1 MGSSGRGVIICK
13 QHSVVVT
20 VNENEPIDT
29 EVFTPSCSDTAG
41 GDLSYS
47 MKAGTPKKPY
57 KKKFKID
64 ALGVIRI
71 KGKLNADYL
80 HKFTIDI
87 GVDSNSGASDVI
99 YLGIKVLDY
108 NDNKPVIKDVSPSMT
123 LSEDA
128 TVGFKVTTCS
138 ANDKD
143 DDPTHFE
150 ILNPTSP
157 EASIWYLDRGSCDL
171 YLNGKLDYET
181 KTSYTLILQAVDSG
195 APPLTSDPESMV
207 INVAD
212 VNDNYPVCPK
222 YYKVVSLQEDYGTGI
237 KIDGITCTD
246 EDSDINGAVTY
257 TLSVS
262 NDASTMA
269 TFQVNSTTGDI
280 SLKSEVD
287 YEDVD
292 DNPPTWPVN
301 PIFEDVSE
309 VAPLGN
315 IVFTLS
321 ANDADQANTNASRIK
336 YEMLTPP
343 NPDWFQI
350 DLETG
355 AVSVKSIMNRL
366 TASSVTMDVIAYS
379 DKSKGSGQVTVNVT
393 IVDENNISPT
403 FEEVF
408 YQGNIT
414 ENDGVGTYIFTVSA
428 VDPEYGIN
436 GQISYYLNSP
446 IFQVDL
452 NSGDVSLKTSVDY
465 ETDTV
470 HSLKIEARDLGTPPR
485 SEFAFLLINVNPV
498 NEFDPVIIGPSSPI
512 DISEDAE
519 PGTELFDFDA
529 NDMDDGMDGFVTFS
543 IQTALSPFTIDPN
556 LGVFR
561 VASSLDR
568 EHQPSWDI
576 IVVATDNSATNPK
589 STTTVVTINLL
600 DINDNSPICNPLSS
614 TTVPLGHHINTILST
629 VQCRDADTGSNGEF
643 TFTKLSGDFK
653 GAFDVDTSSGDITLL
668 KKPTETTYTLS
679 IEIKDKGNPQLSVV
693 IAFNI
698 IAEVQFNFTQLPTT
712 MNVPED
718 TLPNEELIDI
728 DACCT
733 PRNVKYEIVNGNEDG
748 HVILDPSSGKLI
760 LRIMFDYETK
770 QSFSYRIRAIIVS
783 SNTAIEE
790 ILNVNIEDSNDNAPK
805 FTSSFH
811 ETSVIENISPSTS
824 ILKVKA
830 TDLDGGTNGEIVYSI
845 SGTGVSDFGIDSSGN
860 LSVISPLD
868 AETVYQYTL
877 VITATDKGADPKS
890 SKTTV
895 VINVK
900 NYDEFSPQIINM
912 VDGVVVANVSED
924 SALGS
929 PIFKIEAEDE
939 DINTILTYSITA
951 GNINNAFVIDNSTGD
966 IFLTTILDRE
976 TTPQYNITV
985 EINTQTSETVSA
997 LVVINI
1003 LDVND
1008 NDPKFDQ
1015 DVYQLDVTH
1024 GDLVNKI
1031 LKTFIIDDADSGTS
1045 ADIASVTITDGDP
1058 KNHFKIEDTKL
1069 LTNVQID
1076 YYTDKLYILT
1086 LKATDGG
1093 AIPRSGYTRVNINV
1107 LPKYNPP
1114 KFISNTYNKGVLE
1127 DVVPSDTIFDMDA
1140 TSEGATEGVTGTIT
1154 YVIQS
1159 GDSHNDFVISE
1170 TTGIISIASE
1180 IDFERNKSYELVIIA
1195 KSKEDP
1201 LLTSSSTL
1209 SLSIQ
1214 NVNDNRPIFNK
1225 QLYDF
1230 NVDENAVAGVIVGT
1244 VIATDADVSPFNLFT
1259 YSLGSATGSTDF
1271 IIDDGGNIKV
1281 DKPLSFITQSIY
1293 SIPVIADDGAHQ
1305 TSSLIIIR
1313 INDINNNS
1321 PTFSPSSFS
1330 VGVVESMGIGN
1341 TFYTVKAQD
1350 LDTGTNGEIQY
1361 ALVSGNFGNHLSLDP
1376 ISGSLTVASNLDR
1389 EVHDRFDLVIRAEDK
1404 GVPSALS
1411 GTLSLTVNVADVNDL
1426 NPTFTSSIEDVT
1438 VDRFAAP
1445 GTSVLAKTAT
1455 DGDLGDNAVIVYEIT
1470 SGNDDEVFLID
1481 VSSGFI
1487 KTAADLSGAKNEY
1500 TLVITAKDKGI
1511 PPRSGTLTVKI
1522 QIIPLLSLAPS
1533 DQTMQIEEELKLG
1546 VSVGLVSPTHSASA
1560 VNYQIISG
1568 NFKNSFN
1575 MNPSTGEITTAR
1587 KLDREEYETYILTV
1601 HVTDSGSVDYTHT
1614 VTVEVLDINDN
1625 DPVITTSDTN
1635 INVVENTPAGQIVAG
1650 FTVNDLDDGD
1660 NGLVDLKIS
1669 TVPLAASTYFET
1681 DGNLLKIKQALDYE
1695 STTSITFQILAVDR
1709 GNPQRTGTIEVK
1721 VNVIDVDDG
1730 VVYTEDGEAP
1740 SIYMSRETS
1749 FYAADGEYVTTVTS
1763 AEYSMDAN
1771 IGPFSFKSLNREG
1784 IFSVA
1789 EDGVVIVRK
1798 RGLLEPDTKYFVW
1811 IVVTAENGGDEKSVL
1826 GLLRVDTFH
1835 PNKHKLDVLFPND
1848 QPRIWKIQEQGG
1860 PSRRKLLVASSETLI
1875 YVVEGQPLED
1885 ITDVKATKTFKDV
1898 NSLLNILRADPDEDT
1913 PKSSLVSNNYPV
1925 TAVNPYSEVISDGEE
1940 PEESFIASTSGI
1952 ITIVM
1957 LFLVLLI
1964 IIIIIIVVIIIKKK
1978 KRQRENMN
1986 ESSEELMPPEP
1997 AKIPRKNEITKPIGL
2012 GLMKEKKEKQ
2022 KSNKTTTKTSLGT
2035 SDSSL
2040 FLQGNKRTTSISPSR
2055 LTPVTPVGT
2064 PTPRTPSE
2072 IEIADEKSSKS
2083 TKSGRLI
2090 QSLPQRKA
2098 STIDPVSG
2106 INNDSVDKTPVIAKR
2121 HDGPIVN
2128 RGKEYDGVA
2137 YDQEKGQRYA
2147 YNTRT
2152 GSTLWE
2158 EKDKGLGTG
2167 SLARRQ
2173 KKRAQPKLTVVGE
2186 ASDSNTLNLNLN
2198 RSIPMTNK

>member
-1 MGSSGRGVIICK
+1 MYLRTLCVALLVIISIYTAIAHKITPSSPSASKSTDKCLVVSKCSRITYKGLFGYQHDPPRELVTRFHDVMGSIASFEGQQTALKLWSYYIKNVTVCGHLAPALPEFHDIVKKSPTSNPTLMDTILKGRGRLGTKRQPGKLAIKNALQRGHMSVDPTHPLSKDLKDAINVVLSNHTKEILQKLDVKEETFTYDEINIELSMIDICTSK
-13 QHSVVVT
+13 FPRKRGHGKITCTNYAFVVT
-20 VNENEPIDT
+20 ILESAPVNT
-29 EVFTPSCSDTAG
+29 VLFTPPCSDDAAG
-41 GDLSYS
+41 ATLTYS
-47 MKAGTPKKPY
+47 IQSAFPKQKKEKLKMGMNGIVQIKA
-57 KKKFKID
+57 
-64 ALGVIRI
+64 
-71 KGKLNADYL
+71 KLNADFVSKFYL
-80 HKFTIDI
+80 NIEVKSSTGESDLINL
-87 GVDSNSGASDVI
+87 GVKALNT
-99 YLGIKVLDY
+99 
-108 NDNKPVIKDVSPSMT
+108 NDNYPIIKDLPS
-123 LSEDA
+123 SVNINEDVAVGYKVA
-128 TVGFKVTTCS
+128 TCFTKD
-138 ANDKD
+138 NDKTD
-143 DDPTHFE
+143 VSHFT

-157 EASIWYLDRGSCDL
+157 EDDVWYLDRGSCDL

-181 KTSYTLILQAVDSG
+181 KTSYSLTIQAVDSG
-195 APPLTSDPESMV
+195 VPPKTANTETLV
-207 INVAD
+207 IKVVD
-212 VNDNYPVCPK
+212 VNDNHPVCPK
-222 YYKVVSLQEDYGTGI
+222 YYKVVNVPEDYGI
-237 KIDGITCTD
+237 ENKIDGITCTD
-246 EDSDINGAVTY
+246 EDSGINGAVAY
-257 TLSVS
+257 TLSAS
-262 NDASTMA
+262 NDASTM
-269 TFQVNSTTGDI
+269 TKFQVDSTTGDI
-280 SLKSEVD
+280 SLKSKVD
-287 YEDVD
+287 YEVQKTYEVKVDVSDSSTTTRLTSTVVYGIVVTDVD
-292 DNPPTWPVN
+292 DNPPTWPSN
-301 PIFEDVSE
+301 PILIDVSE
-309 VAPLGN
+309 VAPLGS

-321 ANDADQANTNASRIK
+321 ANDADQANTDASKIK

-350 DLETG
+350 DQNTG

-366 TASSVTMDVIAYS
+366 TASWVTMDVIAYS
-379 DKSKGSGQVTVNVT
+379 DKSKGSQQVTVNVT

-408 YQGNIT
+408 YQGNIS
-414 ENDGVGTYIFTVSA
+414 ENDGVGTYILTVSA
-428 VDPEYGIN
+428 VDPEYGVN
-436 GQISYYLNSP
+436 GQIRYYLNSP

-470 HSLKIEARDLGTPPR
+470 HSLKIEARDLGTPPQ
-485 SEFAFLLINVNPV
+485 SGFAFLLINVNPV

-543 IQTALSPFTIDPN
+543 LQTDLSPFTIDPN
-556 LGVFR
+556 LGAFR
-561 VASSLDR
+561 VASPLDR

-614 TTVPLGHHINTILST
+614 TTVPLGHQINTILST

-900 NYDEFSPQIINM
+900 NYNEFSPQIINM

-929 PIFKIEAEDE
+929 PIFKIEAVDE

-951 GNINNAFVIDNSTGD
+951 GNINNAFVIDDSTGD

-1114 KFISNTYNKGVLE
+1114 KFISNSYNKDVLE

-1159 GDSHNDFVISE
+1159 GDPDNDFVISE

-1180 IDFERNKSYELVIIA
+1180 IDFERKMSFELIILA

-1201 LLTSSSTL
+1201 LLSSSSTL

-1214 NVNDNRPIFNK
+1214 NLNDNRPIFNEPF
-1225 QLYDF
+1225 YDF
-1230 NVDENAVAGVIVGT
+1230 NIDENAVAGVIVGT

-1271 IIDDGGNIKV
+1271 IIDNGGNIKV
-1281 DKPLSFITQSIY
+1281 DKPLSFITQRFY
-1293 SIPVIADDGAHQ
+1293 SIPVIADDGVHQ
-1305 TSSLIIIR
+1305 TDSLIIIR
-1313 INDINNNS
+1313 INDINDNS
-1321 PTFSPSSFS
+1321 PMFTPSSFR
-1330 VGVVESMGIGN
+1330 VDVVESMGIGN
-1341 TFYTVKAQD
+1341 TFYTVNARD
-1350 LDTGTNGEIQY
+1350 LDTGTNGEIKY
-1361 ALVSGNFGNHLSLDP
+1361 TFVSGNSSNKLSLDP
-1376 ISGSLTVASNLDR
+1376 DSGALTVSSNLDR

-1438 VDRFAAP
+1438 VGRSAAP

-1470 SGNDDEVFLID
+1470 SGNDDGLFLID
-1481 VSSGFI
+1481 VSNGLI
-1487 KTAADLSGAKNEY
+1487 KTDADLSGAKNEY

-1522 QIIPLLSLAPS
+1522 QIIPLLSLSPS
-1533 DQTMQIEEELKLG
+1533 SQTMQIEEELKLG
-1546 VSVGLVSPTHSASA
+1546 VSVGSVSPTHSATSA

-1669 TVPLAASTYFET
+1669 TVPLAASTYFQT

-1730 VVYTEDGEAP
+1730 VVYLDSSEAP
-1740 SIYMSRETS
+1740 SAYMSRETS
-1749 FYAADGEYVTTVTS
+1749 FYAAEGEYVTTVTS

-1789 EDGVVIVRK
+1789 EDGVVTVRK

-1835 PNKHKLDVLFPND
+1835 PNKHVVSL
-1848 QPRIWKIQEQGG
+1848 E
-1860 PSRRKLLVASSETLI
+1860 SSS
-1875 YVVEGQPLED
+1875 
-1885 ITDVKATKTFKDV
+1885 DV
-1898 NSLLNILRADPDEDT
+1898 NFLEANRQ
-1913 PKSSLVSNNYPV
+1913 VS
-1925 TAVNPYSEVISDGEE
+1925 
-1940 PEESFIASTSGI
+1940 
-1952 ITIVM
+1952 
-1957 LFLVLLI
+1957 
-1964 IIIIIIVVIIIKKK
+1964 
-1978 KRQRENMN
+1978 
-1986 ESSEELMPPEP
+1986 
-1997 AKIPRKNEITKPIGL
+1997 
-2012 GLMKEKKEKQ
+2012 
-2022 KSNKTTTKTSLGT
+2022 
-2035 SDSSL
+2035 
-2040 FLQGNKRTTSISPSR
+2040 
-2055 LTPVTPVGT
+2055 
-2064 PTPRTPSE
+2064 
-2072 IEIADEKSSKS
+2072 
-2083 TKSGRLI
+2083 
-2090 QSLPQRKA
+2090 
-2098 STIDPVSG
+2098 
-2106 INNDSVDKTPVIAKR
+2106 
-2121 HDGPIVN
+2121 
-2128 RGKEYDGVA
+2128 
-2137 YDQEKGQRYA
+2137 
-2147 YNTRT
+2147 
-2152 GSTLWE
+2152 
-2158 EKDKGLGTG
+2158 
-2167 SLARRQ
+2167 
-2173 KKRAQPKLTVVGE
+2173 
-2186 ASDSNTLNLNLN
+2186 
-2198 RSIPMTNK
+2198 